1 MSDKQRIILGYFNEG
16 KSLRSLS
23 RATGLCRKTVTK
35 YVEEHQE
42 RLLSRT
48 ESPTDDN
55 LLGGVV
61 EPPKYKKRAGR
72 KKALTAEVCH
82 RIDGFIELNR
92 VHRQAGR
99 GKQQMKM
106 LDMHEALVKE
116 GFAIGYTSVRRYYNM
131 ALQAGQEA
139 FIKQSY
145 TPGQSVEFDW
155 GEAKL
160 VIGGR
165 PLKLMLAT
173 FTSAYSNYRWAML
186 FHRQDMN
193 AFLEAHACFF
203 AHIGCVPGEMV
214 YDNMRVAVA
223 KFACRNREKVATD
236 DLLKLSSYYGFS
248 VRFCN
253 VRRGNEKGHVER
265 SVEYLRRKAFCSE
278 YRFDQL
284 SDANRHLSSVCTT
297 LNRKPV
303 QGQKVSIDERFG
315 AEKAVMKPAPGQ
327 PYDCGRISAQ
337 KVDKLACICIDK
349 NHYSVPDN
357 KVGQVVEV
365 RLYSNHIKIFDFKNN
380 KLLAQHTRQYVDYQY
395 FIQLDHFLPTLL
407 RKPGALRGSI
417 AWKQADELLHS
428 IERTYFSDSTK
439 GFVEL
444 LFWCQKQGFDFKGLP
459 DILEK
464 SLRARPN
471 HPLDTDVVKIHISAQ
486 NAQQN
491 APPPQNQ
498 RVDSLQQGSIRKHAQ
513 QQLQRV
519 QQLFNG

>member
-72 KKALTAEVCH
+72 KKALTAEVCN

-284 SDANRHLSSVCTT
+284 S
-297 LNRKPV
+297 
-303 QGQKVSIDERFG
+303 
-315 AEKAVMKPAPGQ
+315 GQ

-337 KVDKLACICIDK
+337 KVDKLSCICIDK

-357 KVGQVVEV
+357 RVGQVVEV

-491 APPPQNQ
+491 AQQNAPPPQNQ